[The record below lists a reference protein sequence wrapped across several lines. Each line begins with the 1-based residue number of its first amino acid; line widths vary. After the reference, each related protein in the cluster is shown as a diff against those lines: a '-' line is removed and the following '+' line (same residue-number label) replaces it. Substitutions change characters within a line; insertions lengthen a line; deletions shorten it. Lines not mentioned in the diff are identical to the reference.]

1 MKPEGCLDVDPSL
14 SPYKRCLL
22 SVLRAGYAISDRLNE
37 QLKPFGLSEQ
47 QLNVLHIL
55 KRQIQEGCNLCDIQE
70 EMLHKMSNATR
81 LVEKLRLK
89 GLVTREICEDNRRRV
104 EIRITDKG
112 LALME
117 TIEKKLGEFHR
128 LHENKLTEKEFSQL
142 AKLLDRLGS

>member
-1 MKPEGCLDVDPSL
+1 MKGEERLDLDTTL

-22 SVLRAGYAISDRLNE
+22 SVLKGGYAISDRLNE

-55 KRQIQEGCNLCDIQE
+55 KRQIQEGCNLFDIQE
-70 EMLHKMSNATR
+70 QMLHKMSNATR

-89 GLVTREICEDNRRRV
+89 GLVTRDICEDNRRRV

-112 LALME
+112 LALMDI
-117 TIEKKLGEFHR
+117 IEKKLGEFHR
-128 LHENKLTEKEFSQL
+128 LHENKLTEKEFCQL
-142 AKLLDRLGS
+142 TELLDRLGS